1 MVPGIVGHRAK
12 FGASLQVPTILAPER
27 QESDTTRKNINFAD
41 AISSLKVQLFNVD
54 PMNVIIASGSKMASS
69 TGGSPQ
75 RRANFFLTQRDAVSK
90 TNGIVS
96 K

>member
-12 FGASLQVPTILAPER
+12 FGASLQVPTILAAER

-41 AISSLKVQLFNVD
+41 AISPLKVQLFNLD
-54 PMNVIIASGSKMASS
+54 PMNVIIASESKMASS
-69 TGGSPQ
+69 TGNPK